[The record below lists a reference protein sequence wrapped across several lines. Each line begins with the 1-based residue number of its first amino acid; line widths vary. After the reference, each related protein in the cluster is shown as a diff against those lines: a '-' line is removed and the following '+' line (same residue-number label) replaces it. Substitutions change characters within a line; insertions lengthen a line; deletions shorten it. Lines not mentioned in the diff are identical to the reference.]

1 MFRSK
6 QRESG
11 EQYSLSPLGE
21 NKVDRYFNGSLR
33 YRVMDCLNGE
43 RYLTSQELSKKL
55 EVKEDSIKIILHQLL
70 TEFQYVVLR
79 KKD

>member
-11 EQYSLSPLGE
+11 KQYSLSPLGE

>member
-21 NKVDRYFNGSLR
+21 HKVDRYYNGSLR